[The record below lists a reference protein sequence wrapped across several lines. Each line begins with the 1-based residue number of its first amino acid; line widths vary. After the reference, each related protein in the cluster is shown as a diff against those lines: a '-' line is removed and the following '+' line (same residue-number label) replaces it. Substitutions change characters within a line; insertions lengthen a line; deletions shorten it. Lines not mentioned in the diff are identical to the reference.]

1 MEINGDAANVDDLTT
16 LTLYNYGN
24 FTSMEVDGLRVK
36 GLSLHLDRLSKD
48 STVIHGTGVSRDR
61 VRELIKRSTGP
72 NERHIVR
79 VSILSR
85 VFDLGHPS
93 KPLVPDILIS
103 SRPAP
108 AAALAPVTLRTHHF
122 ERHLP
127 LVKHVGLLGSLYL
140 RRAVQLD
147 GYDDV
152 LFTDRSG
159 AISEGATW
167 NIGLVKGG
175 TVVWP
180 SAPCL
185 PGVTMRLLTMSI
197 ANSKL
202 QQCVDTI
209 SSKELSSFDA
219 AFLTNAAVG
228 VRPISTVDELRFNI
242 DSSVVQSI
250 AAMYHAIEGEYL

>member
-140 RRAVQLD
+140 RRAVQLLID
-147 GYDDV
+147 MTTS
-152 LFTDRSG
+152 FSSDRSG
-159 AISEGATW
+159 AISGGCNLEYRPCERGDRSLAFSSMPARGNNATADH
-167 NIGLVKGG
+167 GHRKFQ
-175 TVVWP
+175 
-180 SAPCL
+180 A
-185 PGVTMRLLTMSI
+185 
-197 ANSKL
+197 
-202 QQCVDTI
+202 
-209 SSKELSSFDA
+209 
-219 AFLTNAAVG
+219 
-228 VRPISTVDELRFNI
+228 STVRRHYKLER
-242 DSSVVQSI
+242 
-250 AAMYHAIEGEYL
+250 A